1 MKRSLA
7 LVAAVLLLA
16 SCDNAGASHTLGI
29 TATGIVRGAVV
40 FDANGSGTR
49 DVADNA
55 FAGVGLRV
63 LAPLGADTIL
73 QGTTGGDGAFRF
85 AAVPVGTWVLE
96 IDSASIGDTAAVAG
110 SRRVPLTVLPGDS
123 VEVVGIVTYPVRT
136 VAQVRAMAAG
146 TRVFVKGIALL
157 SRATFSDTT
166 LHIVDATGAMRATR
180 VRPTAAAAG
189 DSVVVRATTMDRL
202 GQRVLD
208 DVDVFVVGP
217 SFIPTAPLLTTANA
231 ASAGVAG
238 VLDAAIVQVIDVL
251 VTDTATVAGNVE
263 MKVTDGSGELVVVL
277 DRAADVAF
285 RAPLPPNLFIAGS
298 RFDLIGVLVPTGT
311 GTWKLR
317 PRSSLDLLRR

>member
-1 MKRSLA
+1 
-7 LVAAVLLLA
+7 VAA
-16 SCDNAGASHTLGI
+16 CDNGGASHTVGI

-40 FDANGSGTR
+40 FDANGSGVR
-49 DVADNA
+49 DISDNA
-55 FAGVGLRV
+55 FAGVAVRV

-73 QGTTGGDGAFRF
+73 TGASGTDGAFRF
-85 AAVPVGTWVLE
+85 AAVPVGTWVVE
-96 IDSASIGDTAAVAG
+96 IDSASIGDSASVAG
-110 SRRVPLTVLPGDS
+110 SRRATLTVLPGDS
-123 VEVVGIVTYPVRT
+123 VEFVGIVTYPVRT
-136 VAQVRAMAAG
+136 LAQVRAMAAG
-146 TRVFVKGIALL
+146 TRVFVHGIALHG
-157 SRATFSDTT
+157 RTTFSDTT
-166 LHIVDATGAMRATR
+166 LHIVDPTGAMRSTR

-189 DSVVVRATTMDRL
+189 DSIVVRATTADRL

-217 SFIPTAPLLTTANA
+217 SFIPTGPVLTTGNA
-231 ASAGVAG
+231 ASAGAAG
-238 VLDAAIVQVIDVL
+238 ALDAAIVQLFDVL

-285 RAPLPPNLFIAGS
+285 RVPLPANVWIAGN